1 MRKKI
6 FLCFGLSLLLLC
18 GCDSANN
25 ETANTTNSVAEVSD
39 EVSGKELDEVET
51 TTEAKTVVFGQITAI
66 NNDVYTI
73 ALADQPQ
80 GMAQGMPQGGE
91 GETPPEMPE
100 GGQGE
105 VPQGMP
111 QGGEGETPPE
121 MPEGGQGEAPQ
132 GMPQGGEGETPPEM
146 PEDGQG
152 EAPQGMPQGG
162 QGQITLNGETK
173 DITIDDSVTI
183 TVNGVNATKDDL
195 KVNDIINIEMSGE
208 TITSIS
214 VGFGGG
220 MQQETAN

>member
-18 GCDSANN
+18 GCDSGNN
-25 ETANTTNSVAEVSD
+25 ETANITNSVAEVSD

-51 TTEAKTVVFGQITAI
+51 TAEAKTVVFGQIAAI
-66 NNDVYTI
+66 KNDVYTI

-80 GMAQGMPQGGE
+80 GMPQGGAGQMPQGGE

-100 GGQGE
+100 GGE
-105 VPQGMP
+105 
-111 QGGEGETPPE
+111 
-121 MPEGGQGEAPQ
+121 GEAPQ

-146 PEDGQG
+146 PEGG
-152 EAPQGMPQGG
+152 EGEVPQGMPQGG
-162 QGQITLNGETK
+162 QGQIILNGETK
-173 DITIDDSVTI
+173 DIKIDDSVTI

-195 KVNDIINIEMSGE
+195 KVNDVINIEMSGE
-208 TITSIS
+208 MITSIS

-220 MQQETAN
+220 IQQETAN